1 MILEYVLNP
10 ANLIFIFFL
19 SLRGKGT
26 SQSKAHGQDVCFL
39 FFFLK
44 ELKRPFRCSSGRFL
58 FQKMYLLFM
67 FPIFPAG
74 KHMLSFRLGKLQC
87 HVKTT

>member
-10 ANLIFIFFL
+10 ANLILVGFVSQGGREHHSQKHRECFFVVFFL
-19 SLRGKGT
+19 
-26 SQSKAHGQDVCFL
+26 
-39 FFFLK
+39 
-44 ELKRPFRCSSGRFL
+44 ELKRL
-58 FQKMYLLFM
+58 FAAHQGGFVSKMYLLFM

>member
-10 ANLIFIFFL
+10 ANLIFYFFL

-39 FFFLK
+39 FFFFK
-44 ELKRPFRCSSGRFL
+44 GAQTAFS
-58 FQKMYLLFM
+58 LLIRAVFVSKNVSLIYVSHL
-67 FPIFPAG
+67 PSWQAY
-74 KHMLSFRLGKLQC
+74 
-87 HVKTT
+87 VVV

>member
-10 ANLIFIFFL
+10 ANLIFIFFCL
-19 SLRGKGT
+19 LEEKEHHSRRLTVRMC
-26 SQSKAHGQDVCFL
+26 VFY
-39 FFFLK
+39 FFLK

>member
-10 ANLIFIFFL
+10 ANLIFIFFCL
-19 SLRGKGT
+19 LEEKEHHSRRLTVRMC
-26 SQSKAHGQDVCFL
+26 VFY
-39 FFFLK
+39 FFFKGAQTAFSL
-44 ELKRPFRCSSGRFL
+44 LIRAVL